1 MPILLE
7 YTDGSGVRAFF
18 NNVARNHGVAWEA
31 LKGGLFLAI
40 RRFVN
45 IVRIWRTETLEE
57 LYEVNKENQEAIDN
71 ITRKYQDVF
80 DKSEE
85 LYAQQYGASYF
96 LLHPGRALANSLLYS
111 PIKSL
116 GAEETKQFMRKEFL
130 GLDSFESLKPL
141 IQPSKDQVADPISTQ
156 QFDADGEYTGEMVT
170 TYLKPNAEF
179 NPLINQA
186 IEALS
191 SIFGEGKNPSLPIVE
206 STQNDEMDGIQYV
219 VDLFQSSGAL
229 DKIMAT
235 GEKFVD
241 EREKQLSGLL
251 GTAPQTLEKLS
262 KIISSADIDS
272 FERSV
277 EEFKAT
283 NKVLKNLDPYI
294 MRKNLNTELPKLR
307 TNVELIDSL
316 KEELGK
322 EEITDDDL
330 LNSSFNEAK
339 IEYNKNIVEILEDY
353 YEEVRKIIVGDT
365 TPEGLVSM
373 QVTKTGKRYSDL
385 INNSMKM
392 LDNSLTSLGNVAKS
406 NS

>member
-1 MPILLE
+1 
-7 YTDGSGVRAFF
+7 
-18 NNVARNHGVAWEA
+18 
-31 LKGGLFLAI
+31 
-40 RRFVN
+40 
-45 IVRIWRTETLEE
+45 
-57 LYEVNKENQEAIDN
+57 
-71 ITRKYQDVF
+71 
-80 DKSEE
+80 
-85 LYAQQYGASYF
+85 
-96 LLHPGRALANSLLYS
+96 
-111 PIKSL
+111 
-116 GAEETKQFMRKEFL
+116 
-130 GLDSFESLKPL
+130 
-141 IQPSKDQVADPISTQ
+141 
-156 QFDADGEYTGEMVT
+156 
-170 TYLKPNAEF
+170 
-179 NPLINQA
+179 
-186 IEALS
+186 S
-191 SIFGEGKNPSLPIVE
+191 SIFGEGKNPSVPIVE